1 MTVIKKALIQ
11 EMDQNRLDPE
21 TGILTA
27 ELTRRGFLVARFH
40 EKALLRGRL
49 QLHPTTFVAGS
60 IPVIQSALK
69 QLGIPFQV
77 PIDYPPV
84 LEPWLHRRIWEDTL
98 GEVRNRV
105 YEAAHV
111 TPFFIKPKGKLKRFE
126 GRVVHGWNDLSDT
139 YMVSRY
145 CEVYCA
151 EPVKWRS
158 EYRVFVLR
166 GEVLG
171 IRMYE
176 GNPAYP
182 LDETVVR
189 AAISMFQSKG
199 NSPVAYALDFGVL
212 FSGETAL
219 VELNDAFALGSYG
232 LDPPLYTDLLLA
244 RWAEL
249 VSVQPGIVKP
259 TKELENPT

>member
-1 MTVIKKALIQ
+1 MVTVIEKALIQ
-11 EMDQNRLDPE
+11 EMDHFGLDPE
-21 TGILTA
+21 TGVLTA
-27 ELTRRGFLVARFH
+27 ELTRRGLHVTRFR

-49 QLHPTTFVAGS
+49 HLHPTTFVAGS
-60 IPVIQSALK
+60 LPVIQSTLK
-69 QLGIPFQV
+69 QLGIPAPV

-84 LEPWLHRRIWEDTL
+84 LKPWLHRRIWEDTL

-111 TPFFIKPKGKLKRFE
+111 DPFFIKPKGKLKRFE

-139 YMVSRY
+139 YLVSRY

-158 EYRVFVLR
+158 EYRVFVLH

-171 IRMYE
+171 IRLYE
-176 GNPAYP
+176 GNPAFQVN
-182 LDETVVR
+182 ETTVWEAVR
-189 AAISMFQSKG
+189 TFHATG
-199 NSPVAYALDFGVL
+199 ESPAAYALDFGVL
-212 FSGETAL
+212 LSGETAL
-219 VELNDAFALGSYG
+219 VEMNDAFALGSYR
-232 LDPPLYTDLLLA
+232 LEPALYTDLLLA

-249 VSVQPGIVKP
+249 VSLPPPSPSLKP
-259 TKELENPT
+259 EPVI